1 MHKVITI
8 VGYGPARPANEP
20 TKSVPYG
27 KIAGQNILDSIG
39 GKKVNGIHSRIGFDF
54 DSPMDS
60 STIAIGSNIACD
72 LEYLPTGGDSGG
84 GLFIENK
91 GRTLLI
97 GIISHG
103 INTYSITG
111 GWYGSSCFA
120 TRIAAYKSW
129 IDKNIAD

>member
-1 MHKVITI
+1 M
-8 VGYGPARPANEP
+8 
-20 TKSVPYG
+20 
-27 KIAGQNILDSIG
+27 DSIG
-39 GKKVNGIHSRIGFDF
+39 DKKVNGIHSRIGIDF

-60 STIAIGSNIACD
+60 STNVMGSNIACD

-84 GLFIENK
+84 GLFIEKN
-91 GRTLLI
+91 GGWQLI

-111 GWYGSSCFA
+111 GWYGSYVFA

-129 IDKNIAD
+129 IDKNIED